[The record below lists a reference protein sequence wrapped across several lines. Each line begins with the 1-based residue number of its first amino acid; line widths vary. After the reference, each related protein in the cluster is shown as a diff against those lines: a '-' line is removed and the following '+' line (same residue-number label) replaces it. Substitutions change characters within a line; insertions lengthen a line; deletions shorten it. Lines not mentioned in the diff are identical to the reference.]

1 MAFALQ
7 LRCLFCQ
14 EEHFIFLTIDL
25 VVFAQLEL
33 EHKGNILPFSFSS
46 SECAPEWTV
55 TKHGVKEYVF
65 VGKGIKQGEKETERR
80 EGEMGEQEPFHPR
93 SSS

>member
-33 EHKGNILPFSFSS
+33 EHKGNVLPFSFSS
-46 SECAPEWTV
+46 LECAPEWTV
-55 TKHGVKEYVF
+55 PQARVNEYVF
-65 VGKGIKQGEKETERR
+65 AGKGIKQGEKETERR